1 MNDLQVEKRNK
12 IDRNKINR
20 QWKIFIG
27 IGTLLLV
34 LAVFSYL
41 EQLQA
46 HGNQIPQ
53 IGEKINNISLTS
65 SDGNIVNFSDYRGK
79 VLLINSWATWCPP
92 CKAEMP
98 TLETYY
104 QNNKEAGFEILAINA
119 GESKE
124 VASKFKQY
132 NGITFPIML
141 DTNGDIIEAL
151 GITGL
156 PTSILVNRDGI
167 VEHIHV
173 GMFFENDLES
183 IISPVI
189 NEK

>member
-1 MNDLQVEKRNK
+1 MNGLQVEKTNK
-12 IDRNKINR
+12 MDRNRKNR

-41 EQLQA
+41 EQFQA

-53 IGEKINNISLTS
+53 IGKKISNLSLTS
-65 SDGNIVNFSDYRGK
+65 SDGNNVNLSDYRGK

-104 QNNKEAGFEILAINA
+104 QNNKGAGFEILAINA
-119 GESKE
+119 GESNE
-124 VASKFKQY
+124 VASQFKLY
-132 NGITFPIML
+132 NGITFPIMM

-167 VEHIHV
+167 VEYIHV
-173 GMFFENDLES
+173 GMFFENDLEN

-189 NEK
+189 SRK

>member
-1 MNDLQVEKRNK
+1 LNDLQVEKRNK

-46 HGNQIPQ
+46 HGIHIPQ

-79 VLLINSWATWCPP
+79 VLLINSWASWCPP